1 MISTSIMIRLGKVK
15 GNQMVDMRISN
26 KKIIRKGSADDSGK
40 NLNLNEDDAKTL
52 LEKYGSVRKAIESI
66 K

>member
-26 KKIIRKGSADDSGK
+26 KKLFERGVRMIQQ
-40 NLNLNEDDAKTL
+40 NLNVNEDDAKTL

>member
-1 MISTSIMIRLGKVK
+1 MISTSIMIRMGKVK

-26 KKIIRKGSADDSGK
+26 KKLFDRGVRMIQQ

>member
-1 MISTSIMIRLGKVK
+1 MIRLGKVK

-26 KKIIRKGSADDSGK
+26 KKLFERGVRMIQQ
-40 NLNLNEDDAKTL
+40 NLNVNEDDAKTL